1 MIGFLVPWLVRS
13 SMASFQRSSMA
24 DETFSDSDNLSAA
37 PFLLHRVSVWVMVL
51 YVVLSPPVL
60 PMIGWSYGGGG
71 SELEKI
77 HPATYLLIVLLPL
90 TMTYDWRFRVE
101 AMRLILEPAF
111 LLFIIASIATAAYAI
126 LVKQVSAAPFVDT
139 FISTILVTAFAL
151 ALPRRALEELRTL
164 IDVTI
169 LINVILIFIEF
180 TTQRGFIL
188 GAGEG
193 FGPMRWTGLL
203 GLPLTAAQIFAVYS
217 LTTFVSSPVRLSG
230 PGPFRMVFSML
241 AMVSCLLTGGRTS
254 IALLVGLLAL
264 YVLFSAM
271 RQLLVGLVNWLGL
284 IYALVGLV
292 IMALSIPLLV
302 RIGVFDILSARVEF
316 DNGSSLAR
324 DGVIAILNN
333 LSMDKLWLGIEAID
347 AYAIQ
352 QSYGLIAIEIAWANY
367 VIICGLVFTIPLFIG
382 FCLFW
387 FWLLPKYCGFLVV
400 LVSAFTL
407 VHTFAYNSI
416 WSKTTVLAIT
426 VAIAVSNLRRDI
438 LDPQAAHRLRFQ

>member
-1 MIGFLVPWLVRS
+1 MPLNQQIITGDERFS
-13 SMASFQRSSMA
+13 NADYFSAS
-24 DETFSDSDNLSAA
+24 
-37 PFLLHRVSVWVMVL
+37 PVLLHRISVWAVVL

-60 PMIGWSYGGGG
+60 PLIGWSYGGGG

-77 HPATYLLIVLLPL
+77 HPATYLLVVLLPL

-101 AMRLILEPAF
+101 AMRLMLEPAF
-111 LLFIIASIATAAYAI
+111 LLFITASITTAAYAI
-126 LVKQVSAAPFVDT
+126 LAKQVSAAPFVDT
-139 FISTILVTAFAL
+139 FVSTILVTTFTL
-151 ALPRRALEELRTL
+151 ALPRRALQELRTL

-169 LINVILIFIEF
+169 LINVILIFFEF
-180 TTQRGFIL
+180 VTQRGFIL
-188 GAGEG
+188 GADEG
-193 FGPMRWTGLL
+193 LGPMRWTGLL
-203 GLPLTAAQIFAVYS
+203 GLPLTAAQVFAVYS

-230 PGPFRMVFSML
+230 PGPFRLVFSML

-284 IYALVGLV
+284 IYAFVGLV
-292 IMALSIPLLV
+292 IMALSIPILV

-324 DGVIAILNN
+324 DGVIVILNN
-333 LSMDKLWLGIEAID
+333 ISLDKLWLGIEAID

-352 QSYGLIAIEIAWANY
+352 QSYGLIAIEIAWANFL
-367 VIICGLVFTIPLFIG
+367 IICGLIFTVPLFIS

-387 FWLLPKYCGFLVV
+387 FWFLPKYCGFLVG
-400 LVSAFTL
+400 LVSTFTI

-426 VAIAVSNLRRDI
+426 VAIAVSNMRRDI
-438 LDPQAAHRLRFQ
+438 SDAPAAHRLQE

>member
-1 MIGFLVPWLVRS
+1 MPPIQQIITGDESFSVADYS
-13 SMASFQRSSMA
+13 SAS
-24 DETFSDSDNLSAA
+24 
-37 PFLLHRVSVWVMVL
+37 PVLLHRISVWAVVL

-90 TMTYDWRFRVE
+90 TMTYDWRFRLE
-101 AMRLILEPAF
+101 AMRLMLEPAF
-111 LLFIIASIATAAYAI
+111 LLFIMASIATAAYAI

-139 FISTILVTAFAL
+139 FISTILVAAFTL
-151 ALPRRALEELRTL
+151 ALPRRAIQELRTL

-169 LINVILIFIEF
+169 LINVVLIFIEF

-188 GAGEG
+188 GANEG

-203 GLPLTAAQIFAVYS
+203 GLPLTAAQVFAVYS
-217 LTTFVSSPVRLSG
+217 LTTFVSSPVRVSG
-230 PGPFRMVFSML
+230 PGPFRMAFSML
-241 AMVSCLLTGGRTS
+241 ALVSCLLTGGRTS

-284 IYALVGLV
+284 IYALVGL
-292 IMALSIPLLV
+292 IILAFSIPLLV
-302 RIGVFDILSARVEF
+302 RIGALDILSARVEF

-324 DGVIAILNN
+324 DAVIVILNN
-333 LSMDKLWLGIEAID
+333 LSMDKLWFGIEAID
-347 AYAIQ
+347 AYALQ
-352 QSYGLIAIEIAWANY
+352 QSYGLIAIEIAWANF
-367 VIICGLVFTIPLFIG
+367 VLICGLIFTIPLFIA
-382 FCLFW
+382 FCFFW
-387 FWLLPKYCGFLVV
+387 FWLLPKHCGFLVV

-407 VHTFAYNSI
+407 AHTFAYNSI

-438 LDPQAAHRLRFQ
+438 SDPQAAQRLPFQ